1 MTRRIAS
8 RESNVTLDPR
18 RQFVAA
24 WVAAFLG
31 VALIV
36 AVVFWAMMAYR

>member
-8 RESNVTLDPR
+8 RDSNVSLDPR
-18 RQFVAA
+18 TQFAAA